1 MANVLGFAIKN
12 QWINF
17 TLYFPNFMFKTK
29 RNPAR
34 NKFCDWII
42 PKDEYNR
49 LKSNSQPIG
58 GKQKD
63 TQFLGRGEHYQT
75 DFVEIDKD
83 DFVNLFYTEL
93 FTFNNI
99 PYLQYGMR
107 IDKSRLKGTYKRD
120 ITGGNASPV
129 SNINQEINNG
139 NDPTQYYFLKGVMNN
154 DILQYLVDSKII

>member
-1 MANVLGFAIKN
+1 MAKVLGFAIKN

-17 TLYFPNFMFKTK
+17 TLYFPNFMYKTK

-34 NKFCDWII
+34 NKYCDWII
-42 PKDEYNR
+42 PLNAYDR
-49 LKSNSQPIG
+49 LKSNLQPIG

-63 TQFLGRGEHYQT
+63 TEFLGHGEHYQT
-75 DFVEIDKD
+75 DFVEINKE
-83 DFVNLFYTEL
+83 DFVNVFYTEL
-93 FTFNNI
+93 FTLNNI

-120 ITGGNASPV
+120 ITIVNT
-129 SNINQEINNG
+129 NQETNN
-139 NDPTQYYFLKGVMNN
+139 DESSQYYFLKGVMNN

>member
-1 MANVLGFAIKN
+1 MAKVLGFAIKN

-17 TLYFPNFMFKTK
+17 TLYFPNFMYKTK
-29 RNPAR
+29 RNPFN

-42 PKDEYNR
+42 PANAHDR
-49 LKSNSQPIG
+49 LKSNLQPIG

-63 TQFLGRGEHYQT
+63 TEFLGHGEHYQT
-75 DFVEIDKD
+75 DFVEINKE
-83 DFVNLFYTEL
+83 DFVNVFYTEL
-93 FTFNNI
+93 FTLNNI

-120 ITGGNASPV
+120 ITGGSASPA
-129 SNINQEINNG
+129 SKINQEINNG